1 MGLPKQLCYKISKF
15 AHYDTPDIK
24 RLQIFKHHRPT
35 WFAAENAHRIAEA
48 EVFATRRCRLCCET
62 RFLSEIKVDLKLR
75 LTKLTSWPSCQ
86 HNDNVK
92 PGLLIL
98 AIPGPFYWER
108 NHYFFAA
115 QVSIDSPIPY
125 RYCVYHGKKKK
136 TILMIF
142 HRDKPEDLRVPY
154 FQTKPQ
160 SINYI
165 YILLGTDTVILCDI
179 RAPIFEIPKKSWM

>member
-1 MGLPKQLCYKISKF
+1 MILETSISRWDCQSNYVTRSPSL
-15 AHYDTPDIK
+15 HTMI
-24 RLQIFKHHRPT
+24 LQTSRDCKSLNITDLHGSQPRMRTELLRQKS
-35 WFAAENAHRIAEA
+35 
-48 EVFATRRCRLCCET
+48 FATRRCRLCCET

-108 NHYFFAA
+108 NHHFFAA

-136 TILMIF
+136 
-142 HRDKPEDLRVPY
+142 K
-154 FQTKPQ
+154 Q
-160 SINYI
+160 S
-165 YILLGTDTVILCDI
+165 
-179 RAPIFEIPKKSWM
+179 